1 MLVEPGLALLRLG
14 RGDLAAARSGLDE
27 ALAANLPQPLVRA
40 RLLPARVEVAL
51 AEGDTAAAAAAAT
64 ELRAAAEEA
73 AGAVEPA
80 AGAPERAAPRLE
92 SARGLWLRVDAPYEV
107 ARTRTLLAEA
117 HGARGD
123 HEARALELRTA
134 HATFDQL
141 GARPDA
147 AACAERLA
155 RVD

>member
-1 MLVEPGLALLRLG
+1 MLVEPGLALLRRG

-51 AEGDTAAAAAAAT
+51 AEGDTAAA
-64 ELRAAAEEA
+64 LRAAAEEA

-147 AACAERLA
+147 TACAERLA